1 MLDEPFSGDLS
12 SVKGIFNMKLSHPY
26 HWLSQSIQ
34 NRAFAIM
41 LPLTLLAMYVEQVTG
56 APLKSDAAP
65 SGILSY
71 EIAGTLSAAQAMVK
85 SWGQLGQA
93 YAGVNIG
100 FDFVYIITY
109 VIAIGLGCVIVAR
122 GGFLSS
128 VGVGLAWAM
137 FAAGLFD
144 CIENYNL
151 IQILLGNGQEINA
164 MLAQWCAILKFT
176 IVGLGLAYFF
186 IIGAAVLVK
195 KVLSRTQSVAA

>member
-1 MLDEPFSGDLS
+1 M
-12 SVKGIFNMKLSHPY
+12 NLSHPY
-26 HWLSQSIQ
+26 QWLSQPLQ

-41 LPLTLLAMYVEQVTG
+41 LPLTLIAMYVEQVTG
-56 APLKSDAAP
+56 KPLVTDAAP

-71 EIAGTLSAAQAMVK
+71 EFAGTLANAQAMVK

-122 GGFLSS
+122 GGFLSQ
-128 VGVGLAWAM
+128 VGIVLAWAM

-144 CIENYNL
+144 CVENYNL

-164 MLAQWCAILKFT
+164 MLAQWCAIPKFA
-176 IVGLGLAYFF
+176 IVILGLAYFF
-186 IIGAAVLVK
+186 IVGGIVLIRK
-195 KVLSRTQSVAA
+195 LSANLANHANQKRN

>member
-1 MLDEPFSGDLS
+1 
-12 SVKGIFNMKLSHPY
+12 MKLSHPY
-26 HWLSQSIQ
+26 QFLSPTLQ
-34 NRAFAIM
+34 NRAFIIM

-56 APLKSDAAP
+56 KPLVTDAAP
-65 SGILSY
+65 SGVVSFEL
-71 EIAGTLSAAQAMVK
+71 AGTLSAAQAMVK
-85 SWGQLGQA
+85 SWGQLGQV

-122 GGFLSS
+122 GGMLSS
-128 VGVGLAWAM
+128 VGVALAWAM

-151 IQILLGNGQEINA
+151 LQILLGNGQEINA
-164 MLAQWCAILKFT
+164 MLAQWCAILKFA

-186 IIGAAVLVK
+186 IGGAIVLVK
-195 KVLSRTQSVAA
+195 KALNRTQSVAA